1 MGYKYI
7 KDGKVKS
14 GDLLDD
20 RSPVMVEAKS
30 ELATL
35 PEKMDTIP
43 GMIAFTAGYKDM
55 WQLAADGTWEPIV
68 ESE

>member
-35 PEKMDTIP
+35 SEKMDTIP